1 MNFPT
6 LPMMS
11 SPRPDSARMASVLG
25 GLLSGVSRGGSM
37 PMDQVQALLTV
48 KIQQTGGMLADALK
62 GMKTGKDENDFTSG
76 VKIEVR
82 QLKED

>member
-1 MNFPT
+1 
-6 LPMMS
+6 
-11 SPRPDSARMASVLG
+11 
-25 GLLSGVSRGGSM
+25 
-37 PMDQVQALLTV
+37 MDQVQALLTV